1 MELGYGLFM
10 MIVIGIFIVTIAKN
24 INIWNNNN
32 NAPRLNVT
40 AKVVSK
46 RTEVSHHNQANAGDE
61 TGAHGY
67 TTVVSTR
74 CYATFQTE
82 NGEQKEFYVSG
93 PEYKRLAEGDAGQLT
108 FQGTRYLSFE
118 HSEN

>member
-1 MELGYGLFM
+1 MELGYCLF
-10 MIVIGIFIVTIAKN
+10 IFVIGIFIVTIAKN

-40 AKVVSK
+40 ATVVSK
-46 RTEVSHHNQANAGDE
+46 RTEVSHHSQANAGDE

-67 TTVVSTR
+67 TMVVSTR
-74 CYATFQTE
+74 SYVTFQTE
-82 NGEQKEFYVSG
+82 NGEQMEFYVSG
-93 PEYKRLAEGDAGQLT
+93 PAYKMLVEGDAGQLT

-118 HSEN
+118 RSKN